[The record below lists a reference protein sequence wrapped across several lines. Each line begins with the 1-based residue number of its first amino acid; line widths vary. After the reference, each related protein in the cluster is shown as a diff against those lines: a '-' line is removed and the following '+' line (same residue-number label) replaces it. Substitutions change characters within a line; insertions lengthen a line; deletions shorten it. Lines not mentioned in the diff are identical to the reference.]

1 MKKIQIFITVVL
13 FIFGV
18 SCKNKVDCCHK
29 KNSGIMIS
37 DSGLSCNLT
46 DQKLANRKA
55 ILKEKLFKNVEQ
67 VEELENGYAFNFEEK
82 EGFDVELMELVAAE
96 RSCCPF
102 FEIKLHFLPYKKGI
116 SLEITGEEGVK
127 DFLKTELLD

>member
-13 FIFGV
+13 LTLGV
-18 SCKNKVDCCHK
+18 SCKNEIDCCHK
-29 KNSGIMIS
+29 INKGIMVS
-37 DSGLSCNLT
+37 DSELSCNLT
-46 DQKLANRKA
+46 DQKLVNRKA
-55 ILKEKLFKNVEQ
+55 ILKEKLFKNVAHF
-67 VEELENGYAFNFEEK
+67 EELENGYYFNFEEK

-102 FEIKLHFLPYKKGI
+102 FEINLHFLPHKKGI

-127 DFLKTELLD
+127 DFLKTELID

>member
-1 MKKIQIFITVVL
+1 MNKIQVFIVVL
-13 FIFGV
+13 LLGLSI
-18 SCKNKVDCCHK
+18 SCKNEIGCCSTK
-29 KNSGIMIS
+29 INGIMIS

-46 DQKLANRKA
+46 DQKLAKRKV
-55 ILKEKLFKNVEQ
+55 ILKEKIFKNVDQ
-67 VEELENGYAFNFEEK
+67 IEELENGYAFNFKEK
-82 EGFDVELMELVAAE
+82 EGLDAELMEMVAVE

-127 DFLKTELLD
+127 EFLKTELLD